1 MLFGGHNV
9 APSKHST
16 AKNTV
21 EKSQGRRGYCYGQ
34 LQAIKHYKL
43 VHGILGI
50 MGNQGTQ
57 KEIESAQTKI
67 QYLQTLGCKLRLS
80 FKSFLSDSMNEK
92 RRE

>member
-1 MLFGGHNV
+1 MLHR
-9 APSKHST
+9 ASIQLPRTQWKQ
-16 AKNTV
+16 
-21 EKSQGRRGYCYGQ
+21 SQGRRGHFYGK
-34 LQAIKHYKL
+34 LQTIKHYRL
-43 VHGILGI
+43 AHGILGN

-57 KEIESAQTKI
+57 KETESAQTKI